1 MQCSIQKITSL
12 ALVRKLFHIDYL
24 YKINSFYLIIY
35 FSVFKGDIKFEII
48 KENLLFKTE
57 TRNTILI
64 YEYILIK
71 FKLII
76 FVNKIKYMQLH

>member
-1 MQCSIQKITSL
+1 ML
-12 ALVRKLFHIDYL
+12 KLFHIDYL

-57 TRNTILI
+57 TRKTILI
-64 YEYILIK
+64 Y
-71 FKLII
+71 
-76 FVNKIKYMQLH
+76 